1 MVVQRC
7 EYLLIDLIDVVLDG
21 LLCMLLIDPFQV
33 VRKDVL
39 RGDSTTTS
47 STWMDPLRRRKPT
60 RCRERW

>member
-47 STWMDPLRRRKPT
+47 RLDGLLRRRKYKMPRT
-60 RCRERW
+60 L